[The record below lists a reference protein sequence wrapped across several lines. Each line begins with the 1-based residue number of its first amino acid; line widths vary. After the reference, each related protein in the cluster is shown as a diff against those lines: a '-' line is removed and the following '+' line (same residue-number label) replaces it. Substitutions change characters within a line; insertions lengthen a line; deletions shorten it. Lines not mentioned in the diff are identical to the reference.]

1 MPKELKQISFTL
13 ELPKHLVVSLNAI
26 YSGSH
31 WHKRQQIKQ
40 GYLALTKG
48 LFARLK
54 ERYGAFDEPCEIAF
68 DFSGTR
74 IFDCDNHAFMGKM
87 IQDCLVKA
95 GIITDDTAKHLAKVS
110 YAKSPKIKGQKG
122 VSVAVEIKQWRNS

>member
-1 MPKELKQISFTL
+1 MPKELKQISFSL

-26 YSGSH
+26 YAGS
-31 WHKRQQIKQ
+31 
-40 GYLALTKG
+40 LTKG
-48 LFARLK
+48 LFAGLK

-87 IQDCLVKA
+87 IQDCLVAA

-110 YAKSPKIKGQKG
+110 YAKSPKPKGQKG
-122 VSVAVEIKQWRNS
+122 VVVSVEISSWRK

>member
-1 MPKELKQISFTL
+1 MQKESKQINFTL
-13 ELPKHLVVSLNAI
+13 ELPKHLVVSLNSI

-31 WHKRQQIKQ
+31 WYKRHEIKE
-40 GYLALTKG
+40 GYKALTHK

-87 IQDCLVKA
+87 IQDCLVSA

-110 YAKSPKIKGQKG
+110 YAKSPKLKEQKG
-122 VSVAVEIKQWRNS
+122 VVVKVEIRGVNG

>member
-1 MPKELKQISFTL
+1 MPKELKKISFTL

-31 WHKRQQIKQ
+31 WYKRHEIKE
-40 GYLALTKG
+40 GYKALTHK
-48 LFARLK
+48 LFAELK

-110 YAKSPKIKGQKG
+110 YAKSPKPKGQKG
-122 VSVAVEIKQWRNS
+122 VVVKVEIRGVNG

>member
-26 YSGSH
+26 YAGAH
-31 WHKRQQIKQ
+31 WRKRAQIKE
-40 GYLALTKG
+40 GYKALTHK
-48 LFARLK
+48 LFAKLK

-87 IQDCLVKA
+87 IQDCLVAA

-110 YAKSPKIKGQKG
+110 YAKSPKPKGQKG
-122 VSVAVEIKQWRNS
+122 VIVKVEIRGVNG

>member
-1 MPKELKQISFTL
+1 MPKESKQISFTL

-31 WHKRQQIKQ
+31 WYKRHEIKE
-40 GYLALTKG
+40 GYKALTHK
-48 LFARLK
+48 LFAELK
-54 ERYGAFDEPCEIAF
+54 ERYGAFNEPCEIAF
-68 DFSGTR
+68 EFSGTR
-74 IFDCDNHAFMGKM
+74 IHDCDNHAFMGKM

-110 YAKSPKIKGQKG
+110 YAKSPKQKGQKG
-122 VSVAVEIKQWRNS
+122 VVVSVEISSWRK

>member
-26 YSGSH
+26 YSGAH
-31 WHKRQQIKQ
+31 WHKRHEIKE
-40 GYLALTKG
+40 GYKALTHK
-48 LFARLK
+48 LFAELK

-87 IQDCLVKA
+87 IQDCLVKV

-110 YAKSPKIKGQKG
+110 YAKSPKREGQKG
-122 VSVAVEIKQWRNS
+122 VVVSVEIKQWRNS

>member
-26 YSGSH
+26 YSGAH
-31 WHKRQQIKQ
+31 WYKRHEIKE
-40 GYLALTKG
+40 GYKALTHK
-48 LFARLK
+48 LFAGLK

-87 IQDCLVKA
+87 IQDCLVAA

-110 YAKSPKIKGQKG
+110 YAKSPKQKGQKG

>member
-26 YSGSH
+26 YSGAH
-31 WHKRQQIKQ
+31 WYKRHEIKE
-40 GYLALTKG
+40 GYKALTHK
-48 LFARLK
+48 LFAELK

-122 VSVAVEIKQWRNS
+122 VVVSVEISPWRK

>member
-1 MPKELKQISFTL
+1 MPKESKQISFTL
-13 ELPKHLVVSLNAI
+13 ELPKHLVVSLNTI
-26 YSGSH
+26 YAGAH
-31 WHKRQQIKQ
+31 WRKRAQIKE
-40 GYLALTKG
+40 GYKALTHK
-48 LFARLK
+48 LFAKLK

-87 IQDCLVKA
+87 IQDCLVAA

-110 YAKSPKIKGQKG
+110 YAKSPKMKGQKG
-122 VSVAVEIKQWRNS
+122 VVVSVEISSWRK

>member
-26 YSGSH
+26 YSGAH
-31 WHKRQQIKQ
+31 WRKRHEIKE
-40 GYLALTKG
+40 GYKALTHK
-48 LFARLK
+48 LFAELK
-54 ERYGAFDEPCEIAF
+54 ERYGALDEPCEIAF

-74 IFDCDNHAFMGKM
+74 IFDCDNHVYMGKM
-87 IQDCLVKA
+87 IQDCLVAA

-110 YAKSPKIKGQKG
+110 YAKSPKMKGQKG
-122 VSVAVEIKQWRNS
+122 VVVSVEIRGVNG

>member
-1 MPKELKQISFTL
+1 MPKESKQISFTL

-26 YSGSH
+26 YAGSH
-31 WHKRQQIKQ
+31 WRKRQQIKQ

-48 LFARLK
+48 LFTGLK

-74 IFDCDNHAFMGKM
+74 IFDCDNHVYMGKM
-87 IQDCLVKA
+87 IQDCLVAA

-110 YAKSPKIKGQKG
+110 YAKSPKMKGQKG
-122 VSVAVEIKQWRNS
+122 VVVSVEISSWRK

>member
-1 MPKELKQISFTL
+1 MPKESKQISFSL

-26 YSGSH
+26 YAGAH

-48 LFARLK
+48 LFAELK

-74 IFDCDNHAFMGKM
+74 IFDCDNHVYMGKM
-87 IQDCLVKA
+87 IQDCLVSA
-95 GIITDDTAKHLAKVS
+95 GILKGDKAQYVRSVS
-110 YAKSPKIKGQKG
+110 YEKQPQKSKIAC
-122 VSVAVEIKQWRNS
+122 VLVTIKECEQ

>member
-26 YSGSH
+26 YSGAH
-31 WHKRQQIKQ
+31 WYKRHEIKE

-48 LFARLK
+48 LFAGLK

-110 YAKSPKIKGQKG
+110 YAKSQKQKGQKG
-122 VSVAVEIKQWRNS
+122 VVVSVEISPWRK

>member
-1 MPKELKQISFTL
+1 MTKELKQINFSL

-26 YSGSH
+26 YAGSH
-31 WHKRQQIKQ
+31 WRKRQQIKQ
-40 GYLALTKG
+40 GYIALTHK
-48 LFARLK
+48 LFAELK

-110 YAKSPKIKGQKG
+110 YAKSPKSKEQKG
-122 VSVAVEIKQWRNS
+122 VVVSVEISSWHK

>member
-40 GYLALTKG
+40 GYKALTRV
-48 LFARLK
+48 LFK
-54 ERYGAFDEPCEIAF
+54 ELAGEFGEFNVPCAISFTFA
-68 DFSGTR
+68 GTR
-74 IFDCDNHAFMGKM
+74 IHDCDNHVYMGKM
-87 IQDCLVKA
+87 IQDCLVSA
-95 GIITDDTAKHLAKVS
+95 GILKGDKAQYVKSVS
-110 YAKSPKIKGQKG
+110 YEKQPQKSKIAC
-122 VSVAVEIKQWRNS
+122 VLVTIKECEQ

>member
-31 WHKRQQIKQ
+31 WHKRHEIKE
-40 GYLALTKG
+40 GYKALTHK
-48 LFARLK
+48 LFAELK

-74 IFDCDNHAFMGKM
+74 IFDCDNHVYMGKM
-87 IQDCLVKA
+87 IQDCLVAA

-110 YAKSPKIKGQKG
+110 YAKSPKMKGQKG
-122 VSVAVEIKQWRNS
+122 VVVSVEISPWRK

>member
-13 ELPKHLVVSLNAI
+13 ELPKPLVVSLNAI

-31 WHKRQQIKQ
+31 WYKRQQIKQ
-40 GYLALTKG
+40 GYLALTHK
-48 LFARLK
+48 LFAELK

-74 IFDCDNHAFMGKM
+74 IFDCDNHVYMGKM
-87 IQDCLVKA
+87 IQDCLVAA

-110 YAKSPKIKGQKG
+110 YAKSPKQKG
-122 VSVAVEIKQWRNS
+122 KKGVVVSVEISPWRK

>member
-26 YSGSH
+26 YSGAH
-31 WHKRQQIKQ
+31 WYKRHEIKE
-40 GYLALTKG
+40 GYKALTHK
-48 LFARLK
+48 LFAELK

-74 IFDCDNHAFMGKM
+74 IFDCHNHAFMDKM

-122 VSVAVEIKQWRNS
+122 VVVSVEISPWRK

>member
-1 MPKELKQISFTL
+1 MTKESKQISFTL

-26 YSGSH
+26 YAGAH

-40 GYLALTKG
+40 GYVALTHR
-48 LFARLK
+48 LFSELK
-54 ERYGAFDEPCEIAF
+54 ERYGAFDEPCQIAF

-110 YAKSPKIKGQKG
+110 YAKSPKSKEQKG
-122 VSVAVEIKQWRNS
+122 VVVSVEISSWHK

>member
-40 GYLALTKG
+40 GYKALTRV
-48 LFARLK
+48 LFK
-54 ERYGAFDEPCEIAF
+54 ELVQKFGEFNAPCAISFTFA
-68 DFSGTR
+68 GTR
-74 IFDCDNHAFMGKM
+74 IHDCDNHVYMGKM
-87 IQDCLVKA
+87 IQDCLVSA
-95 GIITDDTAKHLAKVS
+95 GILKGDKAQYVKSVS
-110 YAKSPKIKGQKG
+110 YEKQPQKSKIAC
-122 VSVAVEIKQWRNS
+122 VLVTIKECEQ

>member
-26 YSGSH
+26 YSGAH
-31 WHKRQQIKQ
+31 WHKRHEIKE
-40 GYLALTKG
+40 GYKALTHK
-48 LFARLK
+48 LFAELK

-110 YAKSPKIKGQKG
+110 YAKSPKQKGQKG
-122 VSVAVEIKQWRNS
+122 VVVKVEIRGVNG

>member
-31 WHKRQQIKQ
+31 WYKRHEIKE
-40 GYLALTKG
+40 GYKALTHK
-48 LFARLK
+48 LFAELK

-110 YAKSPKIKGQKG
+110 YAKSPKPKGQKG
-122 VSVAVEIKQWRNS
+122 VVVKVEIRGVNG

>member
-26 YSGSH
+26 YSGAH
-31 WHKRQQIKQ
+31 WHKRHEIKE
-40 GYLALTKG
+40 GYKALTHK
-48 LFARLK
+48 LFAELK

-74 IFDCDNHAFMGKM
+74 IFDCDNHVYMGKM
-87 IQDCLVKA
+87 IQDCLVAA

-110 YAKSPKIKGQKG
+110 YAKSPKMKGQKG
-122 VSVAVEIKQWRNS
+122 VVVSVEIRGVNG

>member
-1 MPKELKQISFTL
+1 MPKESKQISFTL

-31 WHKRQQIKQ
+31 WHKRHEIKE
-40 GYLALTKG
+40 GYKALTHK
-48 LFARLK
+48 LFAELK

-95 GIITDDTAKHLAKVS
+95 GIITDDTAKHLVKVS
-110 YAKSPKIKGQKG
+110 YAKSPKRGGQKG